1 MIWNLLLLIGVY
13 ETRWGKLIT
22 NYLTECELKL
32 LIYKYNYSIKFSF
45 SNNSEHDGILYL
57 YCILVN

>member
-1 MIWNLLLLIGVY
+1 MIWNLLLLNGVY

-32 LIYKYNYSIKFSF
+32 LIYK
-45 SNNSEHDGILYL
+45 
-57 YCILVN
+57 